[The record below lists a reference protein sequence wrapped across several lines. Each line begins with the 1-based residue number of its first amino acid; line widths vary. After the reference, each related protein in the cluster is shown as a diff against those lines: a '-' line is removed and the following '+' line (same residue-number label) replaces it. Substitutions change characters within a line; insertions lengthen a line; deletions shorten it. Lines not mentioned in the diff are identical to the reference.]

1 MPLHQQV
8 RGDDSL
14 THNHRLRPQYG
25 AGGFPNQGAL
35 AVKHKECRKTHSQDN
50 PSDIHGIR
58 FSVSLHRKA
67 CCGPQEAIPGLMALS
82 APILLEIQEHCQY
95 LHDRDHEPVNTNSYN
110 SSVLVG

>member
-1 MPLHQQV
+1 MHMPLHQQV

-67 CCGPQEAIPGLMALS
+67 CCGLTKIVNSGL
-82 APILLEIQEHCQY
+82 Y
-95 LHDRDHEPVNTNSYN
+95 
-110 SSVLVG
+110 